1 MYNCHHYYDDEV
13 VIMAWVK
20 TENVWEDLD
29 EVLCGAVC
37 LIFGWGSATLSHEC
51 FHLLVARSLGLTAT
65 LGEVTLTT
73 GSVFVQGDMTS
84 VETMLVA
91 VAGSLGL
98 VIAGLLLIHSFEN
111 KMIHMIGAVFLC
123 RAWIDALP
131 LCDLDG
137 GIFVQSACS
146 ALGTAGLLAA
156 WIFVILEI
164 LVSGGAIAHVIKSG
178 SV

>member
-1 MYNCHHYYDDEV
+1 
-13 VIMAWVK
+13 MARVK
-20 TENVWEDLD
+20 TENVWKDLD

-51 FHLLVARSLGLTAT
+51 FHLVVARSLGLTAT
-65 LGEVTLTT
+65 LGTVTLTT

-98 VIAGLLLIHSFEN
+98 IIVGLLLIHSFEN

-146 ALGTAGLLAA
+146 AIGTAGLLAA

>member
-1 MYNCHHYYDDEV
+1 MYSCHYHYNNDG
-13 VIMAWVK
+13 VIMTWAK
-20 TENVWEDLD
+20 TENVWKDMD

-37 LIFGWGSATLSHEC
+37 LIFGWGSATLGHEC
-51 FHLLVARSLGLTAT
+51 FHLAVARSLGLTAT

-73 GSVFVQGDMTS
+73 GSVFVQGAMTS

-98 VIAGLLLIHSFEN
+98 IIVGLLLIHSFEN
-111 KMIHMIGAVFLC
+111 KMIHMIGVVFLC

-131 LCDLDG
+131 LFDLDG